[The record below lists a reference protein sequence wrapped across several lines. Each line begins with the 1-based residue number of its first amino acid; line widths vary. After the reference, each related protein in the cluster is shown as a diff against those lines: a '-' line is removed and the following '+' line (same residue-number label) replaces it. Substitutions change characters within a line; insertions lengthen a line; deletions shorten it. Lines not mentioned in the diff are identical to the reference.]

1 MWYREGT
8 ITFTQGSN
16 TLVGAGT
23 AWNVTA
29 NGVLP
34 GMIVIGPDNKL
45 YEIKRVISD
54 TNIVLS
60 EPYTGETQSEVP
72 CRIITTYE
80 GDLTQFS
87 ARFTALMSRMS
98 ADSKSMR
105 SWLTAL
111 DEVTIEREDGTEVTV
126 KPLMQIVNEHNENV
140 EWYKNNTDAIDAAG
154 DKARE
159 AAASAA
165 AAAESANT
173 AGEKASQASQ
183 SASAAA
189 SSQSAASASATAAKK
204 SETNAAAS
212 QQSAATSASTAT
224 TKASEAA
231 TSARDAAA
239 SKEAAK
245 SSETNAASSASSAA
259 SSATAAGNSAKAAK
273 TSETNARS
281 SETAAGQSASAA
293 AGSKTAAASSASAA
307 STSAGQ
313 ASASATAA
321 GKSAESAASSA
332 STATTK
338 AGEAT
343 EQASAAARSASAAKT
358 SETNAKASET
368 SAESSKTAA
377 ASSASSAASS
387 ASSASASKDEATRQ
401 ASAAKGSA
409 TTASTKATE
418 AAGSAT
424 AASQSK
430 TAAESAATRAETAAK
445 RAEDIASAVALEDAS
460 TTKKGIVQLSSATNS
475 TSETLAATPKAVKA
489 ANDNANSRLA
499 KNQNG
504 ADIPDKARFLS
515 NINAASKTDMASK
528 RGMKYSTVNAP
539 AGVEA
544 GKFYPVVIRRSS
556 GFSSELASRVTIS
569 TSSRTGNHRLN
580 NCEFNGFVMPGG
592 WTDRGKYAYGMFHA
606 YTANERAIH
615 SIMMGSKADDLCS
628 VFYVE
633 GEAFPIAVYVEEGL
647 SVVVPSADYVIGQ
660 STYKWGATDPRTE
673 CVDADTILDFS
684 NGRGFYSSHAFLTN
698 ADISGNKVYAND
710 EVIVRSQNALRMIAG
725 DYGVI
730 WRNDGANTYLL
741 MTDKG
746 DQYGGWNG
754 LRPFAVNNATGEVTI
769 NTPLNSPKGV
779 KGNSDTATK
788 LQTARKISGVPFD
801 GSTDIT
807 LTAAHVAA
815 FARRATGSYADAD
828 GGVPWNAESG
838 AYNVNRTGDSYILAN
853 FYTGVGSCRTLQIK
867 AHYKNGGLFY
877 RSSRDGYGFE
887 SGWEQVYTTG
897 FRPQPADINAPT
909 AADGWLN
916 SGNGTAF
923 TTAQFITWL
932 NNQGA
937 FSNKYW
943 IARCS
948 WYYAN
953 NNYIDD
959 TGCGR
964 IDLSGSV
971 IEVFS
976 NKTTSNYTIRVTT
989 TTTSGHGGVNNAE
1002 FIYVYNGS
1010 DYSPGWRRSYNTR
1023 NKPTASDVG
1032 ALSLSGGTLTGGLT
1046 AAGEII
1052 SKSANGLRI
1061 AYGNYGFF
1069 IRNDGSSTYF
1079 MLTDSGNSLGT
1090 YNSLRPLI
1098 INNANGAVTIGNGL
1112 NVTGGINGSLNGNAS
1127 TATKLQTA
1135 RNINGV
1141 KFDGSGDININ
1152 TLVSRG
1158 RVTALSGSTQGTAGI
1173 QMYEAYNNSYPTTYG
1188 NVLHMKGASA
1198 AGEGE
1203 LLIGWSGTDGAHA
1216 PVYVR
1221 SRRDTSTANWSG
1233 WAQVYTTA
1241 HKPTAADVGAL
1252 PSGGGTLSG
1261 ALTLSMAAPSVQL
1274 RGQGTDTRQYI
1285 MAYRT
1290 DGATSWYV
1298 GKANNGSD
1306 NAMFWNYTGSNGIEL
1321 AADGNV
1327 RINAKGKQFTFA
1339 NNGNLGLVASLDQSS
1354 VPQGTYHQVALN
1366 TGTVGGKSYLRKFRG
1381 GNTDTIWHET
1391 VQGGLLRWATGNADE
1406 QEELSISTGYGVRAR
1421 GEITSLSAN
1430 GLRVAY
1436 GNYGFFIR
1444 NDGGTTYFMLTASG
1458 DKFGSWNALR
1468 PMYINNASG
1477 AVTMGNGLSLAGGL
1491 NVTSG
1496 NIRIPT
1502 SSTSWID
1509 MRNNAAL
1516 SNSSAVATSSAS
1528 AIIRQ
1533 EHADRHYFVGGLGNS
1548 QFGFYMINKSRTAN
1562 GTDANAYLQ
1571 NDGTWVCGGNGNFN
1585 DVYIRSD
1592 RRSKRNIRKIERAL
1606 DKLEQIEGVLYE
1618 IQVCD
1623 RYEQSGGLIAQD
1635 VQNVQPELVTV
1646 DHNDQSG
1653 EPRLRLN
1660 YNGVIGML
1668 VEAVKELR
1676 EEVRE
1681 LKAKM

>member
-1 MWYREGT
+1 
-8 ITFTQGSN
+8 
-16 TLVGAGT
+16 
-23 AWNVTA
+23 
-29 NGVLP
+29 
-34 GMIVIGPDNKL
+34 MIVIGPDNKL
-45 YEIKRVISD
+45 YEIKRVTSD

-245 SSETNAASSASSAA
+245 SSETNASLSASSAA

-430 TAAESAATRAETAAK
+430 TAAESAATRAEAAAD
-445 RAEDIASAVALEDAS
+445 RAEEIAGAVAMEDAS
-460 TTKKGIVQLSSATNS
+460 LTTKGVVKLSSAVDS
-475 TSETLAATPKAVKA
+475 TSESLAATPKAVKVV
-489 ANDNANSRLA
+489 NDNANSR
-499 KNQNG
+499 
-504 ADIPDKARFLS
+504 
-515 NINAASKTDMASK
+515 
-528 RGMKYSTVNAP
+528 
-539 AGVEA
+539 
-544 GKFYPVVIRRSS
+544 
-556 GFSSELASRVTIS
+556 
-569 TSSRTGNHRLN
+569 
-580 NCEFNGFVMPGG
+580 
-592 WTDRGKYAYGMFHA
+592 
-606 YTANERAIH
+606 
-615 SIMMGSKADDLCS
+615 
-628 VFYVE
+628 
-633 GEAFPIAVYVEEGL
+633 
-647 SVVVPSADYVIGQ
+647 VPS
-660 STYKWGATDPRTE
+660 
-673 CVDADTILDFS
+673 
-684 NGRGFYSSHAFLTN
+684 N
-698 ADISGNKVYAND
+698 
-710 EVIVRSQNALRMIAG
+710 
-725 DYGVI
+725 
-730 WRNDGANTYLL
+730 
-741 MTDKG
+741 
-746 DQYGGWNG
+746 
-754 LRPFAVNNATGEVTI
+754 
-769 NTPLNSPKGV
+769 
-779 KGNSDTATK
+779 
-788 LQTARKISGVPFD
+788 RKINGKAL
-801 GSTDIT
+801 TADIT
-807 LTAAHVAA
+807 LTPKDIGTLNSITMSFSGGAGW
-815 FARRATGSYADAD
+815 FKLATVTMPQESSVVYISLI
-828 GGVPWNAESG
+828 GGAGFN
-838 AYNVNRTGDSYILAN
+838 
-853 FYTGVGSCRTLQIK
+853 VGSPHQAGISELVLRAGNGNPKGITGALWKRT
-867 AHYKNGGLFY
+867 AVGLTNFAWINTSGDTY
-877 RSSRDGYGFE
+877 DIYVEIGNYATSVNIHWDCTANATVSIYTSPTYSASKPSSVTDGV
-887 SGWEQVYTTG
+887 VYTM
-897 FRPQPADINAPT
+897 
-909 AADGWLN
+909 
-916 SGNGTAF
+916 
-923 TTAQFITWL
+923 
-932 NNQGA
+932 
-937 FSNKYW
+937 
-943 IARCS
+943 
-948 WYYAN
+948 
-953 NNYIDD
+953 
-959 TGCGR
+959 
-964 IDLSGSV
+964 
-971 IEVFS
+971 
-976 NKTTSNYTIRVTT
+976 
-989 TTTSGHGGVNNAE
+989 
-1002 FIYVYNGS
+1002 
-1010 DYSPGWRRSYNTR
+1010 YSTHQ
-1023 NKPTASDVG
+1023 KPTPLDIG
-1032 ALSLSGGTLTGGLT
+1032 ALPTTGGTVSGPLSVTGGLT
-1046 AAGEII
+1046 
-1052 SKSANGLRI
+1052 
-1061 AYGNYGFF
+1061 
-1069 IRNDGSSTYF
+1069 
-1079 MLTDSGNSLGT
+1079 
-1090 YNSLRPLI
+1090 
-1098 INNANGAVTIGNGL
+1098 
-1112 NVTGGINGSLNGNAS
+1112 GSLNGNAS
-1127 TATKLQTA
+1127 TATKLQMARTIGGVSFDGTANINLPGVNTTGNQNTTGNAATATKLQMARTIGGVSFDGTANINLPGVNTAGNQNTTGNAATATKLQTA

-1173 QMYEAYNNSYPTTYG
+1173 QMYEAYNNSYPTMYG

-1198 AGEGE
+1198 SGEGE
-1203 LLIGWSGTDGAHA
+1203 MLVGWSGTDGAHA

-1241 HKPTAADVGAL
+1241 HKPTAKDVGAAQTFSASYSTGAGNWTTAEFIAWLKERGAFEVPYWMMKGSWSYADNKIITDTGVGNICLAGAVIEVLGTEGAMTIRVTTPTTTTGGGIACAQFTYINHGSAYAPAWRRDYNTTLKPTAADVGAL
-1252 PSGGGTLSG
+1252 PISGGTMTGV
-1261 ALTLSMAAPSVQL
+1261 LTLQNVSQPLKTQGGGILANDGNLYINKSGFAGWIDALFMKNSGGTMSGQL
-1274 RGQGTDTRQYI
+1274 KIRS
-1285 MAYRT
+1285 T
-1290 DGATSWYV
+1290 DGLRIYDAAYGMIFRRSENNFYLIPTAKDQGENGDIGSLRPFYV
-1298 GKANNGSD
+1298 NLTNG
-1306 NAMFWNYTGSNGIEL
+1306 
-1321 AADGNV
+1321 
-1327 RINAKGKQFTFA
+1327 
-1339 NNGNLGLVASLDQSS
+1339 
-1354 VPQGTYHQVALN
+1354 
-1366 TGTVGGKSYLRKFRG
+1366 
-1381 GNTDTIWHET
+1381 
-1391 VQGGLLRWATGNADE
+1391 
-1406 QEELSISTGYGVRAR
+1406 
-1421 GEITSLSAN
+1421 
-1430 GLRVAY
+1430 RVA
-1436 GNYGFFIR
+1436 
-1444 NDGGTTYFMLTASG
+1444 
-1458 DKFGSWNALR
+1458 
-1468 PMYINNASG
+1468 
-1477 AVTMGNGLSLAGGL
+1477 MGNGAVVDGGL
-1491 NVTSG
+1491 GLGVVNGLGGNSIVLGDNDTGFKQNGDGILDVYANSAHVFRFVNSTLQSLKPLSVTGDIASSAWVYANRFSINSG
-1496 NIRIPT
+1496 
-1502 SSTSWID
+1502 SGAWID
-1509 MRNNAAL
+1509 MRNQNVIFGGNAVSTNSAQAL
-1516 SNSSAVATSSAS
+1516 L
-1528 AIIRQ
+1528 RQ
-1533 EHADRHYFVGGLGNS
+1533 DHADRKFFLGGLGNS
-1548 QFGFYMINKSRTAN
+1548 QFGFYMINNSRTAN
-1562 GTDANAYLQ
+1562 GTDAAAYLQ
-1571 NDGTWVCGGNGNFN
+1571 NDGTWVCAGNGSFN

-1618 IQVCD
+1618 IQVCG

>member
-245 SSETNAASSASSAA
+245 SSETNASLSASSAA
-259 SSATAAGNSAKAAK
+259 SSATAAANSAKAAK
-273 TSETNARS
+273 TSETNAKS

-424 AASQSK
+424 AAAQSK
-430 TAAESAATRAETAAK
+430 STAESAATRAETAAK

-544 GKFYPVVIRRSS
+544 GKFYPVVIRRSA
-556 GFSSELASRVTIS
+556 GFVDELASRVTIS

-606 YTANERAIH
+606 YTASERAIH
-615 SIMMGSKADDLCS
+615 SIMMGNKADDLCS

-647 SVVVPSADYVIGQ
+647 SVVVPSADYVVGQ
-660 STYKWGATDPRTE
+660 TTYKWGATNPKTE
-673 CVDADTILDFS
+673 CVAADTILDFS
-684 NGRGFYSSHAFLTN
+684 NGRGFYSSHSFLTN

-838 AYNVNRTGDSYILAN
+838 AYNVTRTGDSYILAN

-948 WYYAN
+948 WTYAN

-976 NKTTSNYTIRVTT
+976 NKSTSHYTIRVTT

-1010 DYSPGWRRSYNTR
+1010 DYAPGWRRSYNTR

-1032 ALSLSGGTLTGGLT
+1032 ALSLSGGALTGGLT

-1233 WAQVYTTA
+1233 WAQIYTTA

-1261 ALTLSMAAPSVQL
+1261 SLAVSMTAPNIQL
-1274 RGQGTDTRQYI
+1274 RGQGSDTRQYI
-1285 MAYRT
+1285 MGYRT

-1306 NAMFWNYTGSNGIEL
+1306 SAMLWNYTGSNGIEL

-1366 TGTVGGKSYLRKFRG
+1366 AGTVGGKSYLRKFRG

-1391 VQGGLLRWATGNADE
+1391 VQGGLLRWATGNTDA

-1571 NDGTWVCGGNGNFN
+1571 NDGTWVCGGNGSFN

-1592 RRSKRNIRKIERAL
+1592 RRSKRNIRKIDRAL

-1618 IQVCD
+1618 IQVCG

>member
-1 MWYREGT
+1 
-8 ITFTQGSN
+8 
-16 TLVGAGT
+16 
-23 AWNVTA
+23 
-29 NGVLP
+29 
-34 GMIVIGPDNKL
+34 
-45 YEIKRVISD
+45 
-54 TNIVLS
+54 
-60 EPYTGETQSEVP
+60 
-72 CRIITTYE
+72 
-80 GDLTQFS
+80 
-87 ARFTALMSRMS
+87 
-98 ADSKSMR
+98 
-105 SWLTAL
+105 
-111 DEVTIEREDGTEVTV
+111 
-126 KPLMQIVNEHNENV
+126 MQIVNEHNENV

-245 SSETNAASSASSAA
+245 SSETNASLSASSAA

-430 TAAESAATRAETAAK
+430 TAAESAATRAEAAAD
-445 RAEDIASAVALEDAS
+445 RAEEIAGAVAMEDAS
-460 TTKKGIVQLSSATNS
+460 LTTKGVVKLSSAVDS
-475 TSETLAATPKAVKA
+475 TSESLAATPKAVKA
-489 ANDNANSRLA
+489 ANDNANSRVPSNRKVNGKALTADITLTPKDIGTLNSVTMSFSGGAGWFKLA
-499 KNQNG
+499 TVTMPQASSIVYIALIGGAGYNVGSPHQAGISELVLRAGNGNPKGITGALWKRTAVGLTNFAWINTSGDTYDIYVEIGNYATSVNIHWDCTANATVSIYTSPTYSASKPSSVTDGVVYTMYSTHQKPTPLDIGALPTTGGTVSGPLSVTGGLTGSLNGNASTATKLQTARSIGGVVFDGSANINLPGVNTTGNQNTTG
-504 ADIPDKARFLS
+504 NAATATKLQTARTIGGVSFDGTANINLPGVNTTGNQNTTGNAATATKLQTARTINGVKFDGSADITLTPANLDVY
-515 NINAASKTDMASK
+515 SKSEIDNK
-528 RGMKYSTVNAP
+528 KGMRKYTFSAP
-539 AGVEA
+539 ANAVS
-544 GKFYPVVIRRSS
+544 GKWYPIVFRRS
-556 GFSSELASRVTIS
+556 GGNTDELASRVVIT
-569 TSSRTGNHRLN
+569 TYSSAGGYAMN

-592 WTDRGKYAYGMFHA
+592 WSDRGSYAAGFFSIYS
-606 YTANERAIH
+606 TAERAIH
-615 SIMMGSKADDLCS
+615 SIISGVKDDDLCS

-633 GEAFPIAVYVEEGL
+633 ARAFPIKIFAEEGL
-647 SVVVPSADYVIGQ
+647 NVIVPTADYAVGQ
-660 STYKWGATDPRTE
+660 TTYKWGATDPLSESTN
-673 CVDADTILDFS
+673 AQIILDFK
-684 NGRGFYSSHAFLTN
+684 NGRGYYCSHPFISSL
-698 ADISGNKVYAND
+698 SGNA
-710 EVIVRSQNALRMIAG
+710 A
-725 DYGVI
+725 
-730 WRNDGANTYLL
+730 
-741 MTDKG
+741 
-746 DQYGGWNG
+746 
-754 LRPFAVNNATGEVTI
+754 
-769 NTPLNSPKGV
+769 
-779 KGNSDTATK
+779 TATK
-788 LQTARKISGVPFD
+788 LQTARTIGGVAFD
-801 GSTDIT
+801 GSANIN
-807 LTAAHVAA
+807 LPGVNTA
-815 FARRATGSYADAD
+815 G
-828 GGVPWNAESG
+828 NQ
-838 AYNVNRTGDSYILAN
+838 N
-853 FYTGVGSCRTLQIK
+853 
-867 AHYKNGGLFY
+867 
-877 RSSRDGYGFE
+877 
-887 SGWEQVYTTG
+887 TTG
-897 FRPQPADINAPT
+897 NA
-909 AADGWLN
+909 A
-916 SGNGTAF
+916 
-923 TTAQFITWL
+923 
-932 NNQGA
+932 
-937 FSNKYW
+937 
-943 IARCS
+943 
-948 WYYAN
+948 
-953 NNYIDD
+953 
-959 TGCGR
+959 
-964 IDLSGSV
+964 
-971 IEVFS
+971 
-976 NKTTSNYTIRVTT
+976 
-989 TTTSGHGGVNNAE
+989 
-1002 FIYVYNGS
+1002 
-1010 DYSPGWRRSYNTR
+1010 
-1023 NKPTASDVG
+1023 
-1032 ALSLSGGTLTGGLT
+1032 
-1046 AAGEII
+1046 
-1052 SKSANGLRI
+1052 
-1061 AYGNYGFF
+1061 
-1069 IRNDGSSTYF
+1069 
-1079 MLTDSGNSLGT
+1079 
-1090 YNSLRPLI
+1090 
-1098 INNANGAVTIGNGL
+1098 
-1112 NVTGGINGSLNGNAS
+1112 

-1173 QMYEAYNNSYPTTYG
+1173 QMYEAYSNNYPTSFG

-1241 HKPTAADVGAL
+1241 HKPTAKDVGAAQTFSASYSTGAGNWTTAEFIAWLKERGAFAVPYWMMKGSWSYADNKIITDTGVGNICLAGAVIEVLGHEGAMTIRVTTPTTTTGGGIACAQFTYINHGSAYAPAWRRDYNTALKPTAADVGAL
-1252 PSGGGTLSG
+1252 PISGGTMTGV
-1261 ALTLSMAAPSVQL
+1261 LTLQNVSQPLKTQGGGILANDGNLYINKSGFAGWIDALFMKNSGGTMSGQL
-1274 RGQGTDTRQYI
+1274 KIRS
-1285 MAYRT
+1285 T
-1290 DGATSWYV
+1290 DG
-1298 GKANNGSD
+1298 
-1306 NAMFWNYTGSNGIEL
+1306 L
-1321 AADGNV
+1321 
-1327 RINAKGKQFTFA
+1327 RIYDA
-1339 NNGNLGLVASLDQSS
+1339 
-1354 VPQGTYHQVALN
+1354 
-1366 TGTVGGKSYLRKFRG
+1366 
-1381 GNTDTIWHET
+1381 
-1391 VQGGLLRWATGNADE
+1391 
-1406 QEELSISTGYGVRAR
+1406 
-1421 GEITSLSAN
+1421 
-1430 GLRVAY
+1430 AY
-1436 GNYGFFIR
+1436 GMIFRRSENNFYLIP
-1444 NDGGTTYFMLTASG
+1444 TAKDQGENG
-1458 DKFGSWNALR
+1458 DIGSLR
-1468 PMYINNASG
+1468 PFYVDLTNG
-1477 AVTMGNGLSLAGGL
+1477 RVTMGNGAVVNGGL
-1491 NVTSG
+1491 GLGVVNGLGGNSIVLGDNDTGFKQNGDGILDVYANSAHVFRFVNSTLQSLKPLSVTG
-1496 NIRIPT
+1496 DIT
-1502 SSTSWID
+1502 SSAWVYANSFSINSGSGAWID
-1509 MRNNAAL
+1509 MRNQNVIFGRNAV
-1516 SNSSAVATSSAS
+1516 STSSAQ
-1528 AIIRQ
+1528 ALLRQ
-1533 EHADRHYFVGGLGNS
+1533 DHADRKFFLGGLGNS
-1548 QFGFYMINKSRTAN
+1548 QFGFYMINNSRTAN

-1571 NDGTWVCGGNGNFN
+1571 NDGTWVCGGNGSFN

-1606 DKLEQIEGVLYE
+1606 DKLDRIEGVLYE

>member
-1 MWYREGT
+1 
-8 ITFTQGSN
+8 
-16 TLVGAGT
+16 
-23 AWNVTA
+23 
-29 NGVLP
+29 
-34 GMIVIGPDNKL
+34 
-45 YEIKRVISD
+45 
-54 TNIVLS
+54 
-60 EPYTGETQSEVP
+60 
-72 CRIITTYE
+72 
-80 GDLTQFS
+80 
-87 ARFTALMSRMS
+87 
-98 ADSKSMR
+98 
-105 SWLTAL
+105 
-111 DEVTIEREDGTEVTV
+111 
-126 KPLMQIVNEHNENV
+126 
-140 EWYKNNTDAIDAAG
+140 
-154 DKARE
+154 
-159 AAASAA
+159 
-165 AAAESANT
+165 
-173 AGEKASQASQ
+173 
-183 SASAAA
+183 
-189 SSQSAASASATAAKK
+189 
-204 SETNAAAS
+204 
-212 QQSAATSASTAT
+212 
-224 TKASEAA
+224 
-231 TSARDAAA
+231 A

-245 SSETNAASSASSAA
+245 SSETNASLSASSAA

-838 AYNVNRTGDSYILAN
+838 AYNVNITGDSYILAN

-1032 ALSLSGGTLTGGLT
+1032 ALSLSGGALTGGLT

-1112 NVTGGINGSLNGNAS
+1112 NVTGGINGSLIGNAS

-1173 QMYEAYNNSYPTTYG
+1173 QMYEAYSNNYPTSFG

-1261 ALTLSMAAPSVQL
+1261 ALTLSMTAPSVQL

-1571 NDGTWVCGGNGNFN
+1571 NDGTWVCGGNGSFN

-1592 RRSKRNIRKIERAL
+1592 RRSKRNIRKIDRAL

-1618 IQVCD
+1618 IQVCG

>member
-111 DEVTIEREDGTEVTV
+111 DEVTIEREDGTEVAV

-212 QQSAATSASTAT
+212 QKSAATSASTAT

-245 SSETNAASSASSAA
+245 SSETSAASSASNAA

-338 AGEAT
+338 AGQAT

-368 SAESSKTAA
+368 RAESSKTAA

-430 TAAESAATRAETAAK
+430 TAAESAATRAEAAAD
-445 RAEDIASAVALEDAS
+445 RAEEIADAVAMEDAS
-460 TTKKGIVQLSSATNS
+460 LTTKGVVKLSSAVDS
-475 TSETLAATPKAVKA
+475 TSESLAATPKAVKA
-489 ANDNANSRLA
+489 ANDNANSRVPSNR
-499 KNQNG
+499 KVNG
-504 ADIPDKARFLS
+504 KALTADITLTPKDIGTLNSVTMSFSGGAGWFKLATVTMPQASSIVYIALIGGAGYNVGSPHQAGISELVLRAGNGNPKGITGALWKRTAVGLTNFAWINTS
-515 NINAASKTDMASK
+515 GDTYDIYVKIGNYATSVNIHWDCTANATVSIYTSPTYSASKPSSVTDGVVYTM
-528 RGMKYSTVNAP
+528 YSTHQKPTPLDIGALPTTGGTV
-539 AGVEA
+539 
-544 GKFYPVVIRRSS
+544 S
-556 GFSSELASRVTIS
+556 G
-569 TSSRTGNHRLN
+569 
-580 NCEFNGFVMPGG
+580 P
-592 WTDRGKYAYGMFHA
+592 
-606 YTANERAIH
+606 
-615 SIMMGSKADDLCS
+615 
-628 VFYVE
+628 
-633 GEAFPIAVYVEEGL
+633 L
-647 SVVVPSADYVIGQ
+647 SVTGGITG
-660 STYKWGATDPRTE
+660 T
-673 CVDADTILDFS
+673 L
-684 NGRGFYSSHAFLTN
+684 NGN
-698 ADISGNKVYAND
+698 AS
-710 EVIVRSQNALRMIAG
+710 
-725 DYGVI
+725 
-730 WRNDGANTYLL
+730 
-741 MTDKG
+741 
-746 DQYGGWNG
+746 
-754 LRPFAVNNATGEVTI
+754 
-769 NTPLNSPKGV
+769 
-779 KGNSDTATK
+779 TATK
-788 LQTARKISGVPFD
+788 LQTARSIGGVGFD
-801 GSTDIT
+801 GSANINLPGVNTTGNQNTTGNAATATKLQTARTIGGVSFDGTANINLPGVNT
-807 LTAAHVAA
+807 TGNQNTTGNAATATKLQTARTINGVSFDGSANISLSPANIGCPASPTGWLT
-815 FARRATGSYADAD
+815 TGS
-828 GGVPWNAESG
+828 
-838 AYNVNRTGDSYILAN
+838 
-853 FYTGVGSCRTLQIK
+853 
-867 AHYKNGGLFY
+867 NGG
-877 RSSRDGYGFE
+877 
-887 SGWEQVYTTG
+887 
-897 FRPQPADINAPT
+897 AI
-909 AADGWLN
+909 
-916 SGNGTAF
+916 
-923 TTAQFITWL
+923 TTAQLVTL
-932 NNQGA
+932 LQNNGA
-937 FSNKYW
+937 FNTKSW
-943 IARCS
+943 IARCA
-948 WYYAN
+948 WAYAN
-953 NNYIDD
+953 SATIPNSE
-959 TGCGR
+959 TGCGV
-964 IDLSGSV
+964 IPLAGAV
-971 IEVFS
+971 IEVFNNGSSS
-976 NKTTSNYTIRVTT
+976 NNYTIRITT
-989 TTTSGHGGVNNAE
+989 ATTTSVSGALTNAE
-1002 FIYVYNGS
+1002 FIYVFNGT
-1010 DYSPGWRRSYNTR
+1010 DYSPGWRRVYNTK

-1032 ALSLSGGTLTGGLT
+1032 ALPLTGGTLSGGLTSS
-1046 AAGEII
+1046 GEII
-1052 SKSANGLRI
+1052 SKYANGFRI
-1061 AYGNYGFF
+1061 AYGSFGFF
-1069 IRNDGSSTYF
+1069 IRNDGSNTYF
-1079 MLTDSGNSLGT
+1079 MLTASGDTLGSW
-1090 YNSLRPLI
+1090 NGLRPI
-1098 INNANGAVTIGNGL
+1098 TINNTSGAVSIGNGL
-1112 NVTGGINGSLNGNAS
+1112 NVTGGVNGSLNGNAS

-1173 QMYEAYNNSYPTTYG
+1173 QMYEAYNNGYPTAYG
-1188 NVLHMKGASA
+1188 NILHMKGAGA
-1198 AGEGE
+1198 IGEGE
-1203 LLIGWSGTDGAHA
+1203 MLVGWSGTDGAHA

-1252 PSGGGTLSG
+1252 PISGGTMTGV
-1261 ALTLSMAAPSVQL
+1261 LTLQNVSQPLKTQGGGILANDGNLYINKSGFAGWIDALFMKNSGGTMSGQL
-1274 RGQGTDTRQYI
+1274 KIRS
-1285 MAYRT
+1285 T
-1290 DGATSWYV
+1290 DGLRIYDAAYGMIFRRSENNFYLIPTAKDQGENGDIGSLRPFYV
-1298 GKANNGSD
+1298 NLTNG
-1306 NAMFWNYTGSNGIEL
+1306 
-1321 AADGNV
+1321 
-1327 RINAKGKQFTFA
+1327 
-1339 NNGNLGLVASLDQSS
+1339 
-1354 VPQGTYHQVALN
+1354 
-1366 TGTVGGKSYLRKFRG
+1366 
-1381 GNTDTIWHET
+1381 
-1391 VQGGLLRWATGNADE
+1391 
-1406 QEELSISTGYGVRAR
+1406 
-1421 GEITSLSAN
+1421 
-1430 GLRVAY
+1430 RVA
-1436 GNYGFFIR
+1436 
-1444 NDGGTTYFMLTASG
+1444 
-1458 DKFGSWNALR
+1458 
-1468 PMYINNASG
+1468 
-1477 AVTMGNGLSLAGGL
+1477 MGNGAVVDGGL
-1491 NVTSG
+1491 GLGVVNGLGGNSIVLGDNDTGFKQNGDGILDVYANSAHVFRFVNSTLQSLKPLSVTGDIASSAWVYANRFSINSG
-1496 NIRIPT
+1496 
-1502 SSTSWID
+1502 SGAWID
-1509 MRNNAAL
+1509 MRNQNVIFGGNAVSTNSAQAL
-1516 SNSSAVATSSAS
+1516 L
-1528 AIIRQ
+1528 RQ
-1533 EHADRHYFVGGLGNS
+1533 DHADRKFFLGGLGNS
-1548 QFGFYMINKSRTAN
+1548 QFGFYMINNSRTAN

-1571 NDGTWVCGGNGNFN
+1571 NDGTWVCGGNGSFN

-1606 DKLEQIEGVLYE
+1606 DKLDRIEGVLYE